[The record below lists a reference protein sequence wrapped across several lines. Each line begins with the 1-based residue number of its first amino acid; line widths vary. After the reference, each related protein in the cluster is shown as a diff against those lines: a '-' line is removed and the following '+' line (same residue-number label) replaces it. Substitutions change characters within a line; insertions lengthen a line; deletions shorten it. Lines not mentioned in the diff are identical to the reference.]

1 MSIDKE
7 EIKPERRRIMNKQF
21 KTVKNVFLAVGA
33 LVATAQA
40 GVPLNGLQGDG
51 GIAFNPLAYL
61 AGNYDDKAGGGLGE
75 YVSKPQVGA
84 WYVNLENGDI
94 NWYAASA
101 AFSVAK
107 RVEFSY
113 GYGFIDAKNV
123 DDSIDTQNIGAKV
136 KVLDENAF
144 DTVWVPAVAVGS
156 IWKYTDSDVT
166 KALGLDDQGADFYI
180 VATKLIT
187 QTPLPVLL
195 SAGVLESDEVVNGV
209 LGHGDYGTV
218 GFGNIDILP
227 AKNIAVGVEYKQGVD
242 AGNSDTV
249 GSIQNA
255 DYWDGHVAW
264 FATDKLTLVG
274 AYADTGDADNGF
286 DHLGVGRGFV
296 LSAQYAF

>member
-1 MSIDKE
+1 
-7 EIKPERRRIMNKQF
+7 MNKQSSA
-21 KTVKNVFLAVGA
+21 VKGFILAAGLFA
-33 LVATAQA
+33 VAAEA

-61 AGNYDDKAGGGLGE
+61 AGTYDKNSSLGDV
-75 YVSKPQVGA
+75 VSKPQVGT
-84 WYVNLENGDI
+84 WYVNLDHGDI

-107 RVEFSY
+107 RLELSY
-113 GYGFIDAKNV
+113 GYGFIDAKGV
-123 DDSIDTQNIGAKV
+123 DESIDTQNLGAKL
-136 KVLDENAF
+136 KLLDENYG
-144 DTVWVPAVAVGS
+144 DTVWVPAIAVGG
-156 IWKYTDSDVT
+156 IWKYTDADVT
-166 KALGLDDQGADFYI
+166 KALGLNRSGADFYL

-242 AGNSDTV
+242 AGN
-249 GSIQNA
+249 GIQNS
-255 DYWDGHVAW
+255 DYYNGHVAW
-264 FATDKLTLVG
+264 FATDKLTLVA
-274 AYADTGDADNGF
+274 AYADTGESGKGF
-286 DHLGVGRGFV
+286 SNLGVGDGFV